1 MLCFIISLFDKLF
14 NLYVCV
20 RCILESQLYYWYR
33 KCARL
38 CWRANFFA
46 FFRDY
51 YPQISSASG
60 NKWGDVLRQ
69 TVFSKKFLP
78 FFWKTGCVLISQFQ
92 ISERAF
98 YQIKNFSE
106 TPDNLVLP
114 SGNKWRDK
122 FSQKIFLKKARK
134 WVCISAPFVQM
145 SEEVFHSE
153 IFSRLGGAFDLCQWE

>member
-1 MLCFIISLFDKLF
+1 MWCFIISLFDKLF
-14 NLYVCV
+14 NRYVCV
-20 RCILESQLYYWYR
+20 RCILESQLYFWYR

-46 FFRDY
+46 FFRDC

-60 NKWGDVLRQ
+60 NKWGDILRQ

-98 YQIKNFSE
+98 YQMKNFSE

-122 FSQKIFLKKARK
+122 FSQKIFWRKPENGCAFRPPLSK
-134 WVCISAPFVQM
+134 WVKRF
-145 SEEVFHSE
+145 FHSE
-153 IFSRLGGAFDLCQWE
+153 IFSLLGLEFEFSQWE

>member
-1 MLCFIISLFDKLF
+1 MWCFIITLFDKLF

-20 RCILESQLYYWYR
+20 HCILESQLYFWYR

-46 FFRDY
+46 FFRDC

-60 NKWGDVLRQ
+60 NKWGDILRQ

-122 FSQKIFLKKARK
+122 FSQKIFWRK
-134 WVCISAPFVQM
+134 PKMGVHFGTLCPNEWRGLFN
-145 SEEVFHSE
+145 SE
-153 IFSRLGGAFDLCQWE
+153 IFSLLGLEFEFSQWE